1 MHRETDT
8 RLTLLAYPEA
18 MRRPHIRFPVR
29 SAPLTL
35 LLLALGAS
43 GLANAR
49 VRLGEALPPHPWQSS
64 GRELVVLYSHDC
76 GDIGPLWGALASAGL
91 PIRAVNPEETP
102 APAPAGLTPWRGE
115 DATQFSRSLKVSAY
129 PAVLLVQ
136 DGRVL
141 NAWEGNFKKG
151 DVEGLR

>member
-1 MHRETDT
+1 MTPPLR
-8 RLTLLAYPEA
+8 
-18 MRRPHIRFPVR
+18 RFPVR
-29 SAPLTL
+29 PAPLTL

-43 GLANAR
+43 GLAGAR
-49 VRLGEALPPHPWQSS
+49 VRLGETLPPHPWVSI

-76 GDIGPLWGALASAGL
+76 GDIGPLWGALVSAGL

-102 APAPAGLTPWRGE
+102 APAPAGLTPWRGD

-141 NAWEGNFKKG
+141 NAWEGDFVAG
-151 DVEGLR
+151 DAARLK

>member
-1 MHRETDT
+1 MS
-8 RLTLLAYPEA
+8 
-18 MRRPHIRFPVR
+18 RPHIRFPVR

-49 VRLGEALPPHPWQSS
+49 VRLGEALPPHPWLSS

-102 APAPAGLTPWRGE
+102 APAPAGLTPWRG
-115 DATQFSRSLKVSAY
+115 DGATEFSRSLKVSAY

-141 NAWEGNFKKG
+141 NAWEGDFAAG
-151 DVEGLR
+151 DVGKLSR

>member
-1 MHRETDT
+1 MSRPFS
-8 RLTLLAYPEA
+8 RLPI
-18 MRRPHIRFPVR
+18 RP
-29 SAPLTL
+29 APLTL

-49 VRLGEALPPHPWQSS
+49 VRLGEALPPHPWVSS

-76 GDIGPLWGALASAGL
+76 GDIGPLWGALESAGL

-102 APAPAGLTPWRGE
+102 APAPAGLTPWRGD

-141 NAWEGNFKKG
+141 NAWEGDFVAG
-151 DVEGLR
+151 DAVGLKSAETK

>member
-1 MHRETDT
+1 MSRPFS
-8 RLTLLAYPEA
+8 RLPI
-18 MRRPHIRFPVR
+18 RP
-29 SAPLTL
+29 APLTL

-49 VRLGEALPPHPWQSS
+49 VRLGEALPPHPWVSS

-76 GDIGPLWGALASAGL
+76 GDIGPLWGALVSAGL

-102 APAPAGLTPWRGE
+102 APAPAGLTPWRGD
-115 DATQFSRSLKVSAY
+115 DATEFSRSLKVSAY

-141 NAWEGNFKKG
+141 NAWEGDFVAGDLAGLTNMNQDPSSKK
-151 DVEGLR
+151 

>member
-1 MHRETDT
+1 MNRPFP
-8 RLTLLAYPEA
+8 RLPI
-18 MRRPHIRFPVR
+18 RP
-29 SAPLTL
+29 APLTL
-35 LLLALGAS
+35 LLLVLGAS

-76 GDIGPLWGALASAGL
+76 GDIGALWGALQSAGL

-102 APAPAGLTPWRGE
+102 APAPAGLTPWRGIE
-115 DATQFSRSLKVSAY
+115 ATEFSRSLKVSAY

-141 NAWEGNFKKG
+141 NAWEGDFVAG
-151 DVEGLR
+151 DAEGLR

>member
-1 MHRETDT
+1 MSRPFS
-8 RLTLLAYPEA
+8 RLPI
-18 MRRPHIRFPVR
+18 RP
-29 SAPLTL
+29 APLTL
-35 LLLALGAS
+35 LLLVLGAS
-43 GLANAR
+43 GLATAR

-76 GDIGPLWGALASAGL
+76 GDIGALWGALESAGL

-102 APAPAGLTPWRGE
+102 APAPAGLTPWRGD
-115 DATQFSRSLKVSAY
+115 DATEFSRSLKVSAY

-141 NAWEGNFKKG
+141 NAWEGDFVAEDAKG
-151 DVEGLR
+151 LK